1 MADDKKKTTKGSS
14 AKSAT
19 SKGSV
24 KTSAKSLKADARLS
38 ELTIND
44 LSSILRSEVDRAI
57 AERLKPGSGQTGS
70 HVNSG
75 PPGFVN
81 GGGHA
86 NFDPGDFTGSHVNS
100 GPPGFV
106 NGGGHANFD
115 PGSTG
120 SHVNSGP
127 PGFVNGGGHA
137 NFDPGDLTGSHVNSG
152 PPGFVNGGG
161 HANFDPA
168 DSGSHV
174 NSGPPGFTNGGG
186 HANFDP
192 DSSLRPNLRTNP
204 ATMRVTLKDGTSLD
218 IEAGL
223 SNGGINLNIRGR

>member
-1 MADDKKKTTKGSS
+1 MADEKKKATKRSS
-14 AKSAT
+14 T
-19 SKGSV
+19 
-24 KTSAKSLKADARLS
+24 KTPAKSLKADAQLS

-57 AERLKPGSGQTGS
+57 AERLRPGAGQAGAHVNSGPPGFVNGGGHANFDPGDLTGS

-86 NFDPGDFTGSHVNS
+86 NFDPSS
-100 GPPGFV
+100 
-106 NGGGHANFD
+106 
-115 PGSTG
+115 SG

-161 HANFDPA
+161 HANFDP
-168 DSGSHV
+168 SSSHA
-174 NSGPPGFTNGGG
+174 NSGPPGFVNGGG

-192 DSSLRPNLRTNP
+192 GSKLGTNIRVNP
-204 ATMRVTLKDGTSLD
+204 AVMRVTLKDGTSLD
-218 IEAGL
+218 IEAGMD
-223 SNGGINLNIRGR
+223 NRGINLNVKGR